1 MSAALQTADA
11 VLSVPKQEGASE
23 KAGGSRFY
31 HPELDGLRFL
41 AFLGVFILH
50 CYPILPPRN
59 PPESAVAREMLAW
72 ICSIPQA
79 GVAGVDLFFV
89 LSSFLITELLLREQE
104 RTGKIDVK
112 SFYIRRTLRIWP
124 LYFFFLTLATCIE
137 PLLSLRAGEPFG
149 MPWPFTLAF
158 FGFVGNWAIALT
170 GRELNTTAIVLWTV
184 SIEEQFYL
192 AWPLL
197 LKLFKPRRLVWLSLA
212 MIVVALATRAILC
225 WQDADP
231 HAIKWNTLARLDSLA
246 CGSLLALA
254 LRRWRFTLS
263 PGSRKILFFSGLFL
277 FVATYRYLALEHFQG
292 ADLFTYSLWAIAS
305 AMVLV
310 AVLRTNAATTP
321 DSTPILAWAPMV
333 YLGRISYG
341 LYVWHLP
348 CIVALC
354 YFHFLRKGDFA
365 LGLYALPLTI
375 VVASASYEWLEK
387 PFLRW
392 KAAFTQIPSRD
403 EDSPAVAIESPAGK

>member
-1 MSAALQTADA
+1 MPTSEAAKNQGHG
-11 VLSVPKQEGASE
+11 P
-23 KAGGSRFY
+23 RFY

-41 AFLGVFILH
+41 AFLGVFVLH

-59 PPESAVAREMLAW
+59 PPESAVAREVLAW

-112 SFYIRRTLRIWP
+112 AFYIRRTLRIWP

-137 PLLSLRAGEPFG
+137 PFLSLREGESFG

-158 FGFVGNWAIALT
+158 YGFVGNWAIALT
-170 GRELNTTAIVLWTV
+170 GKELNSTAIVLWTV

-197 LKLFKPRRLVWLSLA
+197 IKFFKPRRLVWLSLG
-212 MIVVALATRAILC
+212 MIVVALTTRAILC

-254 LRRWRFTLS
+254 LRKWRFELS
-263 PGSRKILFFSGLFL
+263 PSARKLLFAAGLFR
-277 FVATYRYLALEHFQG
+277 FVATYRYLALVHFN
-292 ADLFTYSLWAIAS
+292 LLTYSLWAIAS

-310 AVLRTNAATTP
+310 SVLRPHGAAV
-321 DSTPILAWAPMV
+321 SSAPSLLSSAPLV

-341 LYVWHLP
+341 LYVWHLA

-354 YFHFLRKGDFA
+354 YSGIMRKGDFA
-365 LGLYALPLTI
+365 LGLYALPLTV
-375 VVASASYEWLEK
+375 VVAAASYEWLEK

-392 KAAFTQIPSRD
+392 KAAFAQIPSRD
-403 EDSPAVAIESPAGK
+403 DTEIVTSAKEQLG

>member
-1 MSAALQTADA
+1 MSAALTTADA
-11 VLSVPKQEGASE
+11 VTYLPKQEAASDP
-23 KAGGSRFY
+23 GHSSRFN

-41 AFLGVFILH
+41 AFLGVFVLH
-50 CYPILPPRN
+50 CYPILPPKN
-59 PPESAVAREMLAW
+59 PPESVVAREVLAW
-72 ICSIPQA
+72 ICSVPQA

-137 PLLSLRAGEPFG
+137 PLLALREGESFG
-149 MPWPFTLAF
+149 MPWPFTMAF
-158 FGFVGNWAIALT
+158 YGFVGNWAIALT
-170 GRELNTTAIVLWTV
+170 GKELNSTAIVLWTV

-192 AWPLL
+192 ACPLL
-197 LKLFKPRRLVWLSLA
+197 IKLFKPKRLVWLSLG
-212 MIVVALATRAILC
+212 MVVVALATRAILC
-225 WQDADP
+225 WQDVDP
-231 HAIKWNTLARLDSLA
+231 YVIKWNTLARLDSLA

-254 LRRWRFTLS
+254 LRKWRFDLS
-263 PGSRKILFFSGLFL
+263 PGARKLLFAAGLFL
-277 FVATYRYLALEHFQG
+277 FVATYRYLALVHFQG
-292 ADLFTYSLWAIAS
+292 ADFLTYSLWAIAS

-310 AVLRTNAATTP
+310 SVLRPHSAAVPGTP
-321 DSTPILAWAPMV
+321 SLLASAPLV

-341 LYVWHLP
+341 LYVWHLA

-354 YFHFLRKGDFA
+354 YSGILRKGDVA
-365 LGLYALPLTI
+365 LGLYAIPLT
-375 VVASASYEWLEK
+375 VAVAAASYEWLEK

-403 EDSPAVAIESPAGK
+403 DAEGVKAAK